1 MPPNAIQRSQ
11 NPSSG
16 PSRYLCPRPYRPLL
30 GLDFNPMKL
39 RQAAKVIHAATREGY
54 GFRYH
59 TYSEAV
65 RRICVS
71 STRLLNQ
78 EIKRLKAASH
88 DPAP

>member
-1 MPPNAIQRSQ
+1 
-11 NPSSG
+11 
-16 PSRYLCPRPYRPLL
+16 
-30 GLDFNPMKL
+30 MKL